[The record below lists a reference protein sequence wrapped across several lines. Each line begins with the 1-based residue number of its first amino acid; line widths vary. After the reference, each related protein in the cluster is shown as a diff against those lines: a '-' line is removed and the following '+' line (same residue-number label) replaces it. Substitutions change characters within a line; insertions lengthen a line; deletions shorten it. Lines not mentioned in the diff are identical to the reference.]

1 MSEELRADRE
11 SGLSNKKNQYIRK
24 INSLLHIS
32 Q

>member
-1 MSEELRADRE
+1 MSEELRVDRDQT
-11 SGLSNKKNQYIRK
+11 LSNKKNQYIRK